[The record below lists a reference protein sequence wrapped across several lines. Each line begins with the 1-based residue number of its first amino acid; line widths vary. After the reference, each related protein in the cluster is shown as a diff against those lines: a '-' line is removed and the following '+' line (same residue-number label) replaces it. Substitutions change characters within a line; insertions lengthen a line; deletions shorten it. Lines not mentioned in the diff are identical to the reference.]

1 VRVVVETHAD
11 DAYLSVGSFLR
22 DWAGGDPLMLVTVFS
37 GTRDRARDAA
47 RYADEVGAEW
57 VGLGL
62 VEAEP
67 GNADGEAD
75 LPGVA
80 DDLAKLAGSA
90 GVVMV
95 GPLGLGHPEHRGV
108 AAALPEAALRYV
120 DLPVA
125 GRRKTRSELAARTV
139 GRTVD
144 ALRIATARDFDCH
157 DLFRDQARF
166 MFYNPPKA
174 LAGLPQV
181 VLR

>member
-1 VRVVVETHAD
+1 MGQAEGGPSWQTRAVEWRIEVPSAGRAATLA
-11 DAYLSVGSFLR
+11 AKTLPLLR
-22 DWAGGDPLMLVTVFS
+22 
-37 GTRDRARDAA
+37 
-47 RYADEVGAEW
+47 
-57 VGLGL
+57 
-62 VEAEP
+62 
-67 GNADGEAD
+67 
-75 LPGVA
+75 
-80 DDLAKLAGSA
+80 SA
-90 GVVMV
+90 GVPDRDVRV
-95 GPLGLGHPEHRGV
+95 WVPAAERDAYA